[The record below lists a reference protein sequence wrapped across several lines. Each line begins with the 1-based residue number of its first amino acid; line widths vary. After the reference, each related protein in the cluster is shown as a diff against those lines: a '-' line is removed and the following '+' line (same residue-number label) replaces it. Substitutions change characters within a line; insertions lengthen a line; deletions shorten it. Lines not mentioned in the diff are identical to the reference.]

1 MKNNKGMTMVEV
13 LMGFVILL
21 LFMGMLSG
29 MIAAANNIY
38 LDSVD
43 LQRAEESL
51 QRKMYEKDME
61 SYAELA
67 TYHLTLVPETDMP
80 GDKNPIPLHANLY
93 RLSSEDV
100 LEETDADVLAVKI
113 FFLKRITP

>member
-29 MIAAANNIY
+29 IIAAANNIY

-51 QRKMYEKDME
+51 QRKMYEKNME
-61 SYAELA
+61 NDAQLA
-67 TYHLTLVPETDMP
+67 SGYLTLVPETDMP
-80 GDKNPIPLHANLY
+80 GDKTPIPLHANLY
-93 RLSSEDV
+93 CLSSEVV
-100 LEETDADVLAVKI
+100 LEQTDADVLAVKM